1 MGAGGDPFRRVRP
14 GEAVRITAT
23 AWNALLDLLRT
34 SGSPQGG
41 GTTAPELQAT
51 VARLRKSGSLDP
63 VLGEAVVFTLP
74 ATEAGEPATTPL
86 LTGMTFSTVEKRL
99 WGEYRTRV
107 SAMAADTYN
116 ASPDDPFAVC
126 LDPLRSR
133 YAISGMAW
141 VRVRQLRPWH
151 RFARRCIALPTDGST
166 QLGAVRGCL
175 DSCGWGPAEILGFA
189 PVDFDPSA
197 GPQLVSG
204 RVSSFVSGQIRW
216 ALVRF

>member
-1 MGAGGDPFRRVRP
+1 MAAGGDPFRRVRP

-34 SGSPQGG
+34 SGNPQGG
-41 GTTAPELQAT
+41 GSTAPELPAT
-51 VARLRKSGSLDP
+51 VASLRKSGSLDP
-63 VLGEAVVFTLP
+63 VLGEAVIFSLP
-74 ATEAGEPATTPL
+74 NTYDGEPATTPL
-86 LTGMTFSTVEKRL
+86 STSMTFSTVEKRL
-99 WGEYRTRV
+99 WGEYRSYV
-107 SAMAADTYN
+107 SPMAADNSN
-116 ASPDDPFAVC
+116 ASPDDPFAIC

-141 VRVRQLRPWH
+141 VRVRQLRSWH

-166 QLGAVRGCL
+166 QLAAVRGCL

-189 PVDFDPSA
+189 PVGFDPSA
-197 GPQLVSG
+197 GQVLVSG
-204 RVSSFVSGQIRW
+204 RNNSFVSGQIRW